1 MNYSK
6 QGYKLYSR
14 EEMIDLI
21 TKYYNKN
28 NKIVLRDLRHKNNLP
43 SQTQVIN
50 EFGSF
55 QNCLKVCNIPL
66 YNDKIFNR
74 KQYTKEELLL
84 LYKNFVDKHLKN
96 NIFLPTYDEID
107 QSYDLPSSSVYLK
120 EFGTLSKLNK
130 LIGYNHKDFN
140 NKALEKDML
149 DKYINACNDYGHVL
163 NSREITK
170 LSKENKQ
177 YIYCTETYNN
187 HFGSIHNLQKIC
199 GFNVTIPGKNISKE
213 EMINCLKKL
222 GKELGRRPIQSD
234 LKLYD
239 FVPSANT
246 YINEF
251 GSFKIALKEAGFKYG
266 KIFKNKN
273 GKLFRSSYELKLAN
287 VLDFYNIKYETEIMY
302 KDVIQNFKKLYRFD
316 FEIIINNNK
325 YYIELFGINGNELYE
340 QRKNEKI
347 KICNDNNISL
357 IQLYQNDIYEKTNLE
372 IYNNIINQI
381 NNM

>member
-1 MNYSK
+1 
-6 QGYKLYSR
+6 
-14 EEMIDLI
+14 
-21 TKYYNKN
+21 
-28 NKIVLRDLRHKNNLP
+28 
-43 SQTQVIN
+43 
-50 EFGSF
+50 
-55 QNCLKVCNIPL
+55 
-66 YNDKIFNR
+66 
-74 KQYTKEELLL
+74 
-84 LYKNFVDKHLKN
+84 
-96 NIFLPTYDEID
+96 
-107 QSYDLPSSSVYLK
+107 
-120 EFGTLSKLNK
+120 
-130 LIGYNHKDFN
+130 
-140 NKALEKDML
+140 ML

-222 GKELGRRPIQSD
+222 GEELGRRPIQSD

-340 QRKNEKI
+340 KRKNEKI

-372 IYNNIINQI
+372 IYNNIISQI

>member
-6 QGYKLYSR
+6 EGYKLYSR

-66 YNDKIFNR
+66 HNEKIFNR
-74 KQYTKEELLL
+74 KKYTKEELLL
-84 LYKNFVDKHLKN
+84 LYKNFVDNHLKN

-107 QSYDLPSSSVYLK
+107 QSYDLPSSSVYLR
-120 EFGTLSKLNK
+120 EFGTLNKLNK
-130 LIGYNHKDFN
+130 LIGYNQKDFN

-149 DKYINACNDYGHVL
+149 DKYINACNDYGYVL

-177 YIYCTETYNN
+177 YIYCTEAYNN

-246 YINEF
+246 YVNEF

-347 KICNDNNISL
+347 KICNDNNVSL